1 MRIDRKTSGKCCSLF
16 SGVAG
21 GEEVSLPGFGKFKV
35 KETPERDGRN
45 PPTSAVIKN
54 RRLQEA
60 GVHTRQGVPGRA
72 QRVMK
77 PGGTHAPPS
86 NRMTGM
92 PSLRAL
98 SPRFF

>member
-1 MRIDRKTSGKCCSLF
+1 MLLAI
-16 SGVAG
+16 SGVVG

-45 PPTSAVIKN
+45 PSTSAVIKN

-72 QRVMK
+72 QRAMK

-86 NRMTGM
+86 NRMTG
-92 PSLRAL
+92 AL